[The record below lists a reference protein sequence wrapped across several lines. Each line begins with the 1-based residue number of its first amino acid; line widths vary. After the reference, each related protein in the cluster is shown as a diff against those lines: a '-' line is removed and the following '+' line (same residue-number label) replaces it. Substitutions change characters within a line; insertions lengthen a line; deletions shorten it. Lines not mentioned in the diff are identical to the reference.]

1 GAQGAL
7 LAGAPNRHQRRRG
20 RLRDRRQDHG
30 EGSVRLRL
38 RRPDRRLRQSGVER
52 HYRSDQGGAHRTA
65 GRGFRGWP
73 AHHHRRDGRRGAEE
87 AGASPAAA
95 RARHGRRNG
104 RLAVALEIAVASEI
118 LPCLPIFRA
127 IIRKRGHQSAP
138 LFIFL
143 KSKFVWLTGIPP
155 SLASS
160 PDRPNPSGLTLKE
173 SPARA
178 GLSLLWERKLWGS
191 S

>member
-1 GAQGAL
+1 
-7 LAGAPNRHQRRRG
+7 
-20 RLRDRRQDHG
+20 DHG

-38 RRPDRRLRQSGVER
+38 RRPDRRLRQPGVER

-73 AHHHRRDGRRGAEE
+73 AHHHRGDGRRGAEE
-87 AGASPAAA
+87 AGACHAA
-95 RARHGRRNG
+95 GRGRNG
-104 RLAVALEIAVASEI
+104 RHGLLAVALEIAIVSEI
-118 LPCLPIFRA
+118 LLCLPIFRA

-155 SLASS
+155 SLAPS
-160 PDRPNPSGLTLKE
+160 PDRPNVSGLTLKE

-178 GLSLLWERKLWGS
+178 GLSLLWERKLWG
-191 S
+191 